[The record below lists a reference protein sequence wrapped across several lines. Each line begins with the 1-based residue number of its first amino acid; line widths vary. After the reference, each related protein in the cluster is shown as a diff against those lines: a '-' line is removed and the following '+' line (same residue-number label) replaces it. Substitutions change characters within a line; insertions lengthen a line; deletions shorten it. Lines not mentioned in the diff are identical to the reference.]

1 MPSVQRIVQAGLV
14 REVKNM
20 FTTRVH
26 TKGAVRGLREKVT
39 SEAQAKANM
48 RRLID
53 ATRWKLNANFR
64 HGDLHTVFRHYG
76 NISLEE
82 ADSCLRKVLRLL
94 RTWFREKGVKWKYAA
109 VTEVKGKAG
118 VNIHHHIIL
127 PDIPMAVMNRLWE
140 SVVGKGGGNVT
151 ATMLDRRGNHGKL
164 AVYLFKYSVEADRM
178 WKEMGKRRHKRISWA
193 QGMETPRPQYIIK
206 PSNMWAKEPRPHK
219 GWILLKDDDGE
230 AVRSGIDESGWP
242 YQEYFELWVGDGKPP
257 AAAKNRPGSLY
268 ELYMRRGL

>member
-1 MPSVQRIVQAGLV
+1 M
-14 REVKNM
+14 
-20 FTTRVH
+20 
-26 TKGAVRGLREKVT
+26 REKPT
-39 SEAQAKANM
+39 SEAQAKANK

-53 ATRWKLNANFR
+53 ATRWKLNANYR
-64 HGDLHTVFRHYG
+64 HGDLHTVFHHSE

-82 ADSCLRKVLRLL
+82 ADVCLRKVLRLI
-94 RTWFREKGVKWKYAA
+94 RSWCRENGVKWKYAA
-109 VTEVKGKAG
+109 VTEVQGKAG
-118 VNIHHHIIL
+118 VNIHHHIIF

-140 SVVGKGGGNVT
+140 SVVGEGRGNVT

-164 AVYLFKYSVEADRM
+164 AVYLFKYSEESDRM
-178 WKEMGKRRHKRISWA
+178 WKELGKKRHKRISWA
-193 QGMETPRPQYIIK
+193 QGMEMPWPQYIIK

-242 YQEYFELWVGDGKPP
+242 YQEYIELWVGAGQPP

-268 ELYMRRGL
+268 ELYMRQGLGKQRRPI